1 MRIVILG
8 LGNILLID
16 EGAGVHV
23 IDQGEKTYL
32 LPAEFEIIDGMA
44 S

>member
-8 LGNILLID
+8 IGNTLLID

-23 IDQGEKTYL
+23 IDRGEKTCL
-32 LPAEFEIIDGMA
+32 LSTKLKIIKDMA
-44 S
+44 P

>member
-16 EGAGVHV
+16 EGTRVHV
-23 IDQGEKTYL
+23 IDQGEKTCL
-32 LPAEFEIIDGMA
+32 LPAKLEIIKDMA
-44 S
+44 P

>member
-16 EGAGVHV
+16 EGTREHV
-23 IDQGEKTYL
+23 IDHGEKTYL
-32 LPAEFEIIDGMA
+32 LPAKLEIIKDMA
-44 S
+44 P